1 MSEMTR
7 DSDDRG
13 EVWKRGLF
21 MLMFFVLY
29 GVAEAVLTML
39 VLVQFVLVLITG
51 SANQQLLRLGS
62 SLSVYS
68 YQVFSYLTFNSEQQP
83 FPMDDWPQDESGDSP
98 WYENPRHP
106 SGREYTRDPGRDE
119 SASSAIDSAADAGSD
134 ADR

>member
-7 DSDDRG
+7 DSGDRG

-21 MLMFFVLY
+21 MLLFFILY

-39 VLVQFVLVLITG
+39 VLVQFLLVLITG

-68 YQVFSYLTFNSEQQP
+68 YQVFSYLTFNCEQQP

-98 WYENPRHP
+98 WFENARRPYAAEASFRSEVDSEP
-106 SGREYTRDPGRDE
+106 NSGDDV
-119 SASSAIDSAADAGSD
+119 
-134 ADR
+134 DR